1 MRGKGSLLFFMMCM
15 MVLSLNYYYHNHTG
29 RNSSGDIVSWASGRE
44 RFIDGKE
51 RKDFIRDNVLR
62 NLNMKKDVTE
72 KDDAEALLEQLST
85 LFLRVYR

>member
-29 RNSSGDIVSWASGRE
+29 RNSSGDIVSWAREKE

-51 RKDFIRDNVLR
+51 RKDFIRYNVLR

-72 KDDAEALLEQLST
+72 KDDDEALLEQLST